1 MRRYLIRRLLQG
13 IPVLFVVSLLVFL
26 VLNLLPGD
34 PVMARQ
40 GAFMDANYSQLMATL
55 KHQMG
60 LDRPIPERYAI
71 WVWHAL
77 QGDFGV
83 SYITQNSVAGL
94 IAQKLPATLELTV
107 LSLVVAL
114 LVAIPAG
121 ILAAVR
127 PNSWLDMAVTGF
139 VTMGLAIPGFWLGM
153 MLMIL
158 FAVRMGLLP
167 AVGYTPITENPGDN
181 LRHVVMPAVTLAII
195 LAAPVMR
202 FLRSSLLDVLGQEYI
217 TTARSKGLAQAVVIS
232 RHALRNALIP
242 TITVIG
248 LQFANLLSGV
258 VIIEWLFAW
267 PGMGWLTV
275 DAVQNRD
282 YSVVQAS
289 VILMATG
296 FVLVN
301 LVVDVL
307 YAVFD
312 PRIRYS

>member
-1 MRRYLIRRLLQG
+1 MRRYLLRRLLQG

-40 GAFMDANYSQLMATL
+40 GAFTDANYTQLIATL
-55 KHQMG
+55 KAQMG

-83 SYITQNSVAGL
+83 SYITQNSVSGL
-94 IAQKLPATLELTV
+94 IAQKIPATLELTV
-107 LSLVVAL
+107 VSLALAL
-114 LVAIPAG
+114 LVALPAG
-121 ILAAVR
+121 ILAAIR
-127 PNSWLDMAVTGF
+127 PNSWLDLAVTGF

-158 FAVRMGLLP
+158 FAVQIGWLP
-167 AVGYTPITENPGDN
+167 AVGYAPLTENPGDN

-202 FLRSSLLDVLGQEYI
+202 FLRSSLLEVLGQEYI
-217 TTARSKGLAQAVVIS
+217 TTARSKGLAQGVVIS

-301 LVVDVL
+301 LIVDVL

>member
-1 MRRYLIRRLLQG
+1 VRRYLIRRLLQG

>member
-1 MRRYLIRRLLQG
+1 VRRYLIRRLLQG
-13 IPVLFVVSLLVFL
+13 IPVLFVVSVLVFL

-40 GAFMDANYSQLMATL
+40 GAFMDANYTQLMATL

-60 LDRPIPERYAI
+60 LDRPLPERYAI

-107 LSLVVAL
+107 LSIVVAL

-127 PNSWLDMAVTGF
+127 PNSWLDLAVTGF

-167 AVGYTPITENPGDN
+167 AVGYTPLAENPGDN

-217 TTARSKGLAQAVVIS
+217 TTARSKGLAQTVVIS

-301 LVVDVL
+301 LAVDVL

>member
-1 MRRYLIRRLLQG
+1 
-13 IPVLFVVSLLVFL
+13 VSLLVFL

-40 GAFMDANYSQLMATL
+40 GAFMDANYAQLIATL
-55 KHQMG
+55 KSQMG

-107 LSLVVAL
+107 LSLVLAL
-114 LVAIPAG
+114 LVALPAG
-121 ILAAVR
+121 ILAALR
-127 PNSWLDMAVTGF
+127 PNSWLDLAVTGF

-158 FAVRMGLLP
+158 FAVQIGWLP
-167 AVGYTPITENPGDN
+167 AVGYAPLTENPGDN
-181 LRHVVMPAVTLAII
+181 LRHVVLPAVTLAII

-202 FLRSSLLDVLGQEYI
+202 FLRSSLLEVLGQEYI
-217 TTARSKGLAQAVVIS
+217 TTARSKGLAPALVIS
-232 RHALRNALIP
+232 RHALANALIP

>member
-1 MRRYLIRRLLQG
+1 
-13 IPVLFVVSLLVFL
+13 
-26 VLNLLPGD
+26 
-34 PVMARQ
+34 MARQ
-40 GAFMDANYSQLMATL
+40 GAFMDANYTQLMETL

-107 LSLVVAL
+107 LSLALAL
-114 LVAIPAG
+114 LVALPAG
-121 ILAAVR
+121 ILAALR
-127 PNSWLDMAVTGF
+127 PNSWLDLAVTGF

-153 MLMIL
+153 MLMIF
-158 FAVRMGLLP
+158 FAVQIGWLP
-167 AVGYTPITENPGDN
+167 AVGYTPLTENPGDN

-217 TTARSKGLAQAVVIS
+217 TTARAKGLAQAVVIS
-232 RHALRNALIP
+232 RHALANALIP

>member
-13 IPVLFVVSLLVFL
+13 IPVLVVVSLLVFL

-40 GAFMDANYSQLMATL
+40 GAFMDANYTQLMATL
-55 KHQMG
+55 KQQMG

-71 WVWHAL
+71 WVWKAL

-107 LSLVVAL
+107 LSLVIAL
-114 LVAIPAG
+114 LVALPAG
-121 ILAAVR
+121 ILAALR
-127 PNSWLDMAVTGF
+127 PNSWLDLAVTGF

-153 MLMIL
+153 MLMIFL
-158 FAVRMGLLP
+158 AVQMRLLP
-167 AVGYTPITENPGDN
+167 AIGYVPLMENPGDN

-217 TTARSKGLAQAVVIS
+217 TTARSKGLAQAVVVS

>member
-13 IPVLFVVSLLVFL
+13 IPVLFVVSVLVFL

-40 GAFMDANYSQLMATL
+40 GAFMDANYTQLMDTL

-83 SYITQNSVAGL
+83 SYITQNSVAEL

-107 LSLVVAL
+107 LSLVIAL

-121 ILAAVR
+121 ILAALR
-127 PNSWLDMAVTGF
+127 PNSWLDLTVTGF

-158 FAVRMGLLP
+158 FAVQLGLVP
-167 AVGYTPITENPGDN
+167 AVGYAPLTENLGDN
-181 LRHVVMPAVTLAII
+181 LRHIVLPAVTLAVI

-202 FLRSSLLDVLGQEYI
+202 FLRSSLLEVLGQEYI
-217 TTARSKGLAQAVVIS
+217 TTARSKGLARAVVVS

>member
-13 IPVLFVVSLLVFL
+13 IPVLLVVSLLVFL

-40 GAFMDANYSQLMATL
+40 GAFMDANYTQLMETL

-107 LSLVVAL
+107 LSLALAL
-114 LVAIPAG
+114 LVALPAG
-121 ILAAVR
+121 ILAALR
-127 PNSWLDMAVTGF
+127 PNSWLDLAVTGF

-153 MLMIL
+153 MLMIF
-158 FAVRMGLLP
+158 FAVQIGWLP
-167 AVGYTPITENPGDN
+167 AVGYTPLTENPGDN

-217 TTARSKGLAQAVVIS
+217 TTARAKGLAQAVVIS
-232 RHALRNALIP
+232 RHALANALIP

>member
-1 MRRYLIRRLLQG
+1 MRRYLLRRLLQG

-40 GAFMDANYSQLMATL
+40 GAFMDANYTQLIATL
-55 KHQMG
+55 KAQMG

-83 SYITQNSVAGL
+83 SYITQNSVSGL
-94 IAQKLPATLELTV
+94 IAQKIPATLELTV
-107 LSLVVAL
+107 VSLALAL
-114 LVAIPAG
+114 LVALPAG
-121 ILAAVR
+121 ILAAIR
-127 PNSWLDMAVTGF
+127 PNSWLDLAVTGF

-158 FAVRMGLLP
+158 FAVQIGWLP
-167 AVGYTPITENPGDN
+167 AVGYAPLTENPGDN

-202 FLRSSLLDVLGQEYI
+202 FLRSSLLEVLGQEYI
-217 TTARSKGLAQAVVIS
+217 TTARSKGLAQGVVIS

-301 LVVDVL
+301 LIVDVL

>member
-181 LRHVVMPAVTLAII
+181 LRHVVMPAVTLEII

>member
-1 MRRYLIRRLLQG
+1 MRRYPIRRLLQG
-13 IPVLFVVSLLVFL
+13 IPVLFVVSVLAFL

-40 GAFMDANYSQLMATL
+40 GAFMDANYTQLMATP

-94 IAQKLPATLELTV
+94 IAQKLPATLELTF
-107 LSLVVAL
+107 LSIVVAL

-127 PNSWLDMAVTGF
+127 PNSWLDLAVTGF

-167 AVGYTPITENPGDN
+167 AIGYTPLTENPGDN

-258 VIIEWLFAW
+258 VIVEWLFAW

>member
-127 PNSWLDMAVTGF
+127 PNSWLDLAVTGF

>member
-1 MRRYLIRRLLQG
+1 
-13 IPVLFVVSLLVFL
+13 VSLLVFL

-40 GAFMDANYSQLMATL
+40 GAFMDANYTQLMATL

-127 PNSWLDMAVTGF
+127 PNSWLDLAVTGF

-153 MLMIL
+153 MLMIF

-167 AVGYTPITENPGDN
+167 AVGYTPLTENPGDN

>member
-40 GAFMDANYSQLMATL
+40 GAFMDANYTQLIATL
-55 KHQMG
+55 KQQMG
-60 LDRPIPERYAI
+60 LDRPIPERYVI

-107 LSLVVAL
+107 LSLGFAL
-114 LVAIPAG
+114 LVALPAG
-121 ILAAVR
+121 ILAALR
-127 PNSWLDMAVTGF
+127 PNSWLDLAVTGF

-158 FAVRMGLLP
+158 FAVQMGVLP
-167 AVGYTPITENPGDN
+167 AVGYVPLTENPGDN

-202 FLRSSLLDVLGQEYI
+202 FLRSSLLEVLGQEYI

-301 LVVDVL
+301 LVVDFL

>member
-40 GAFMDANYSQLMATL
+40 GAFMDANYTELMATL

-60 LDRPIPERYAI
+60 LDRPIPERYVI

-94 IAQKLPATLELTV
+94 IAQKLPATLELTL

-114 LVAIPAG
+114 LVALPAG
-121 ILAAVR
+121 ILAALR
-127 PNSWLDMAVTGF
+127 PNSWVDMAVTGF

-167 AVGYTPITENPGDN
+167 AVGYTPLAENLGDN

-217 TTARSKGLAQAVVIS
+217 TTAQSKGLAQAVVIS

-307 YAVFD
+307 YSVFD

>member
-40 GAFMDANYSQLMATL
+40 GAFMDANYTQLMATL
-55 KHQMG
+55 KQQMG

-83 SYITQNSVAGL
+83 SYITQNSVSGL

-107 LSLVVAL
+107 VSLVLAL
-114 LVAIPAG
+114 LVALPAG
-121 ILAAVR
+121 IFAAVR
-127 PNSWLDMAVTGF
+127 PNSWLDLAVTGF

-158 FAVRMGLLP
+158 FAVQIGWLP
-167 AVGYTPITENPGDN
+167 AVGYAPLTENPADN

-202 FLRSSLLDVLGQEYI
+202 FLRSSLLEVLGQEYI
-217 TTARSKGLAQAVVIS
+217 TTARSKGLAQGVVIS

>member
-1 MRRYLIRRLLQG
+1 
-13 IPVLFVVSLLVFL
+13 
-26 VLNLLPGD
+26 
-34 PVMARQ
+34 
-40 GAFMDANYSQLMATL
+40 
-55 KHQMG
+55 
-60 LDRPIPERYAI
+60 
-71 WVWHAL
+71 
-77 QGDFGV
+77 
-83 SYITQNSVAGL
+83 
-94 IAQKLPATLELTV
+94 
-107 LSLVVAL
+107 
-114 LVAIPAG
+114 
-121 ILAAVR
+121 
-127 PNSWLDMAVTGF
+127 
-139 VTMGLAIPGFWLGM
+139 MGLAIPGFWLGM
-153 MLMIL
+153 MLMIFL
-158 FAVRMGLLP
+158 AVQMRVLP
-167 AVGYTPITENPGDN
+167 AIGYVPLTENPGDN

-217 TTARSKGLAQAVVIS
+217 TTARSKGLAQAVVVS

-301 LVVDVL
+301 LLVDLL

>member
-40 GAFMDANYSQLMATL
+40 GAFMDANYTQLMATL

-114 LVAIPAG
+114 LVALPAG
-121 ILAAVR
+121 ILAALR
-127 PNSWLDMAVTGF
+127 PNSWLDLAVTGF

-153 MLMIL
+153 MLMIF
-158 FAVRMGLLP
+158 FAVQMGLLP
-167 AVGYTPITENPGDN
+167 AVGYAPLMENPGDN

-202 FLRSSLLDVLGQEYI
+202 FLRSSLLEVLGQEYI
-217 TTARSKGLAQAVVIS
+217 TTARSKGLAQVVVIS

-242 TITVIG
+242 TVTVIG

>member
-40 GAFMDANYSQLMATL
+40 GAFMDANYTQLIATL
-55 KHQMG
+55 KSQMG

-83 SYITQNSVAGL
+83 SYITQNSVSGL

-107 LSLVVAL
+107 VSLALAL
-114 LVAIPAG
+114 LVALPAG
-121 ILAAVR
+121 ILAALR
-127 PNSWLDMAVTGF
+127 RNSWLDLAVTGF

-158 FAVRMGLLP
+158 FSVQIGLLP
-167 AVGYTPITENPGDN
+167 AVGYVPLTENPGDN

-202 FLRSSLLDVLGQEYI
+202 FLRSSLLEVLGQEYI

-232 RHALRNALIP
+232 RHALANALIP

-312 PRIRYS
+312 PRIRYT

>member
-1 MRRYLIRRLLQG
+1 VRRYLIRRLLQG

-127 PNSWLDMAVTGF
+127 PNSWLDLAVTGF

>member
-1 MRRYLIRRLLQG
+1 VRRYLIRRLLQG
-13 IPVLFVVSLLVFL
+13 IPVLLVVSLLVFL

-40 GAFMDANYSQLMATL
+40 GAFMDANYTQLMATL

-114 LVAIPAG
+114 LVALPTG
-121 ILAAVR
+121 IIAALR
-127 PNSWLDMAVTGF
+127 PNSWLDLAVTGF

-153 MLMIL
+153 MLMIF
-158 FAVRMGLLP
+158 FAVRMGWLP
-167 AVGYTPITENPGDN
+167 AVGYVPFTENLADN

-202 FLRSSLLDVLGQEYI
+202 FLRSSLLEVLGQEYI